1 MKSLWNHFRPQISE
15 IFYPP
20 WKFQLLLYLTLTP
33 FSPPF
38 IPPTFSSLPLLHPSH
53 FFLSHKPFPP
63 DTTSPAEC
71 LSAWPI
77 TRCVPGPAPWHPL
90 RKTCQ
95 GSNKEI
101 KDSQVKSFHLLPI
114 REKFVI
120 DIKSNIHVH
129 LGKSLKNNMTV
140 NVNAW
145 WKYHLGEV
153 KKKSNYQTFKTYH
166 LKR

>member
-1 MKSLWNHFRPQISE
+1 MKISAFIVFNIDTLLSTFHPSHF
-15 IFYPP
+15 
-20 WKFQLLLYLTLTP
+20 
-33 FSPPF
+33 F
-38 IPPTFSSLPLLHPSH
+38 IPPIFHPSH

-77 TRCVPGPAPWHPL
+77 TRCVPGPALWHPL

-95 GSNKEI
+95 GSNMEI

-140 NVNAW
+140 NVNA
-145 WKYHLGEV
+145 
-153 KKKSNYQTFKTYH
+153 
-166 LKR
+166 